1 MSQAGNPHASSS
13 CSSSGLS
20 QAGDQTAEAVAVAVA
35 RRMEA
40 PSLPPK
46 RGEVMRRI
54 LADFRGGGGGQTET
68 AAAVAAAVR
77 PMGAPSLLP
86 PKRGGVMR
94 GIVGSLTYPRFA
106 YFSDMMRSGARV

>member
-1 MSQAGNPHASSS
+1 MSQAGNPDASSS

-35 RRMEA
+35 AEAARRMEA
-40 PSLPPK
+40 PSLAPK
-46 RGEVMRRI
+46 RGEVLRRI
-54 LADFRGGGGGQTET
+54 LADFRGGGGGGQTET
-68 AAAVAAAVR
+68 AAAAAAAVAVR
-77 PMGAPSLLP
+77 PMGAPRLLP

-106 YFSDMMRSGARV
+106 